1 MCNNF
6 VRDPAGVASDTRRIK
21 NHRAM
26 ITLGFGRA
34 VVFLFVFL
42 FVFVFVFVSL
52 FDFVGLGLLVD
63 LSSGYLWSHEQ
74 AGVVLSDI
82 RARDRAKA
90 AIAACRLVVAFGIS
104 KGIVLP
110 GQQRK
115 PIANSVQENVGGL

>member
-1 MCNNF
+1 MSNNL

-26 ITLGFGRA
+26 ITLGFGWA
-34 VVFLFVFL
+34 LFV
-42 FVFVFVFVSL
+42 
-52 FDFVGLGLLVD
+52 FDFVGLGIGGLLVD

-82 RARDRAKA
+82 RARARAKA
-90 AIAACRLVVAFGIS
+90 AIAAYRLVVVFAIS
-104 KGIVLP
+104 ECIVLP

-115 PIANSVQENVGGL
+115 PIANSVQENVGSL